1 MQDMARGIVKSTSRK
16 ASERAAGLKESGGF
30 SGRYSGIE
38 RFLISCRDS
47 TESWKTERADD
58 TMSTIDPGRFPKS
71 PTAGENSGI
80 DPEEG
85 PERIWPWFG
94 RARWLA
100 VLGGLSAGLLA
111 FAIGEA
117 THEIIPTQKMEQDL
131 MGTKIRVATRAT
143 SSVAAARNG
152 AVGFGILGAC
162 LGGCLGMA
170 GGLSRR
176 SPAGMAGGGVL
187 GAVLGMALG
196 AGVSWAALPR
206 FIAARQDYI
215 EYDLIISL
223 AMHVSICGLVGA
235 AAGLAFAVGL
245 GKPRLCGRIL
255 AAGLLG
261 AAIGAVAFEMIGAA
275 AFPVAETDEP
285 ISKTWLTRLLARI
298 LVSLATA
305 VSVVLFLPERRTNTG
320 E

>member
-1 MQDMARGIVKSTSRK
+1 
-16 ASERAAGLKESGGF
+16 
-30 SGRYSGIE
+30 
-38 RFLISCRDS
+38 
-47 TESWKTERADD
+47 
-58 TMSTIDPGRFPKS
+58 MSTNDPGMS
-71 PTAGENSGI
+71 PENLATRETPRVE
-80 DPEEG
+80 PEG
-85 PERIWPWFG
+85 GRERIWPWFG

-100 VLGGLSAGLLA
+100 LLGGLSAGLLA

-117 THEIIPTQKMEQDL
+117 IHGIIPTEKTQQDL
-131 MGTKIRVATRAT
+131 MGNKIWVATRAT
-143 SSVAAARNG
+143 SAVATARNG
-152 AVGFGILGAC
+152 ALGFGILGAC

-176 SPAGMAGGGVL
+176 SPAGAAVGGILGV
-187 GAVLGMALG
+187 VLGMALG
-196 AGVSWAALPR
+196 ACVSWVALPR

-245 GKPRLCGRIL
+245 GDPRLCGRIL

-261 AAIGAVAFEMIGAA
+261 AALGAVAFEMIGAA

-285 ISKTWLTRLLARI
+285 ISKTWLTRLLARM

-305 VSVVLFLPERRTNTG
+305 VSVVLFLPERGPIGDARRPADPATQP
-320 E
+320 